1 MIVAI
6 IVYVLIVTL
15 PLLAAAALTE
25 KVLRLWKWPVRG
37 AWAVAGL
44 AIVLVGGRT
53 ILQQMTPAQAAASI
67 TSIRVV
73 HLIDHASV
81 SRLADLRLAAQ
92 QVILFPRVAA
102 TYAAHAAGAAQNRIL
117 AALWCVTS
125 IAMLV
130 FIGLVYVR
138 VWRASRGWKATEFAG
153 QQVRVAPH
161 AGPAVVGI
169 FRPEIVVPRR
179 MLGSGQEIS
188 QLVIMH
194 ETEHQNARDP
204 LLLAAMWAL
213 VALIPWHPGAWYCL
227 ARTRLAIEL
236 DCDARVVERGASL
249 RTYTELLLNQAS
261 IRLGKPAH
269 LWLGATSLLEP
280 SSHLE
285 RRLNAMIPR
294 NDPSLAPRPVA
305 RYLRTLSYL
314 AIVSTI
320 AVAAC
325 ESHVPTAADIS
336 GLDAASAET
345 NARKASIIDGQP
357 ITFYVDNV
365 KVSADSAHA
374 IDAKSISSIRV
385 MKGSKLASGNQI
397 WITVPDSVYHVRAM
411 DSGRVDG
418 NHEKTISLQMTRAP
432 LSGPM
437 PDQSTMTARR
447 KQPFTGAVTIDGV
460 ASDLAAMNAIDPNQ
474 IASID
479 VFKGAAALQQSTD
492 PRAKDGLIRITLKH

>member
-1 MIVAI
+1 MIAAI

-15 PLLAAAALTE
+15 PLLAAAALTG
-25 KVLRLWKWPVRG
+25 KILRLWTWPVRG
-37 AWAVAGL
+37 AWAVAAL

-67 TSIRVV
+67 TSIRDM

-81 SRLADLRLAAQ
+81 SRLADLRLVAK

-102 TYAAHAAGAAQNRIL
+102 VYAAHAVGPTQDRIL

-125 IAMLV
+125 IAMLA
-130 FIGLVYVR
+130 FICLVYVR
-138 VWRASRGWKATEFAG
+138 VWRASRDWKVTEFAG

-161 AGPAVVGI
+161 TGPAVIGL
-169 FRPEIVVPRR
+169 FHPEIVVPSR
-179 MLGSGQEIS
+179 MLESDLQIS
-188 QLVIMH
+188 NLVIMH

-236 DCDARVVERGASL
+236 DCDARVVGRGASL

-285 RRLNAMIPR
+285 RRLNAMILS
-294 NDPSLAPRPVA
+294 NDPSHSGPIA
-305 RYLRTLSYL
+305 RCLRTLAYF
-314 AIVSTI
+314 AVVSTVAI
-320 AVAAC
+320 AAC

-345 NARKASIIDGQP
+345 NARNATLFDGQP
-357 ITFYVDNV
+357 VTFYVNNV
-365 KVSADSAHA
+365 RVSADSAHA
-374 IDAKSISSIRV
+374 ITAADISTVTIS
-385 MKGSKLASGNQI
+385 KNGSQQVRM
-397 WITVPDSVYHVRAM
+397 ITVPYARSYFTGGDTLSAGSGTANTFYFKVRAP
-411 DSGRVDG
+411 GATG
-418 NHEKTISLQMTRAP
+418 
-432 LSGPM
+432 G
-437 PDQSTMTARR
+437 QSTTTEAQKR
-447 KQPFTGAVTIDGV
+447 PFVGAVIIDGV
-460 ASDLAAMNAIDPNQ
+460 ASDLTAMKSIDPSR

-479 VFKGAAALQQSTD
+479 VVKGPAAMQQSTD
-492 PRAKDGLIRITLKH
+492 PRARDGLIRITLKH